1 VNSLCRWLLLLVI
14 AAMAMAAPQQ
24 PPGLS
29 YIALMHVTV
38 IDGTGAPPQ
47 SDVTVVIAGY
57 RIAQIGKT
65 ATVSMPSKARIVDC
79 RGKFLIPGLWD
90 MHAHPDDPELWP
102 VNPPAKEKESLLTLL
117 IANGVTG
124 IRDMGG
130 DLKLL
135 QGWRNRIG
143 AETMIGP
150 RIKACGPLL
159 DGPKPMWP
167 GSIAISN
174 EEQAR
179 QAVRDLKKAR
189 ADFVKVYSLLP
200 REAYFAIADESKK
213 LGIPFAGHVPDSVTP
228 AEASD
233 AGQASE
239 EHLLQIVE
247 SCSDRDAV
255 KKKLDQLHEAGAS
268 PIERRVA
275 YIETMLA
282 TYDDKKAQ
290 ALFAKFVKNNTWV
303 TPTVVVWQNNASF
316 ENDYSKYA
324 ERMKYLPRYIREYWN
339 PKNNA
344 HLQNRSPER
353 LAAEKKLVSKY
364 LEVIGAMQRAGVK
377 LMTGSDFGA
386 NPLLFPGWGVH
397 DEMALL
403 VKAGLTPMQAI
414 QAATKNPTTFLG
426 LNDSVGTI
434 ERGKIADL
442 VLLGANPLEDINNTR
457 KITAVI
463 FGGRMFDRTTLNRM
477 LESVANAQEKS
488 SPPVA
493 DQELRQELLKRVDQD
508 QAIRNELIE
517 KGVVH
522 PDHALEARMSDIDS
536 SNTAR
541 MREIVKQFG
550 WPGPELVGK
559 DGTEAAFLLVQH
571 ADYAFQKEM
580 LPLVRDA
587 YRANKLSGQDY
598 ALLLDRVLV
607 REGKPQ
613 VYGTQAKPFDQWK
626 AKQPAFET
634 IEDAANVDRRRAEVG
649 LPPLADYARMLKQM
663 YFPKDR

>member
-1 VNSLCRWLLLLVI
+1 MKTICRLLTLLLM
-14 AAMAMAAPQQ
+14 AAMTAAQSPT
-24 PPGLS
+24 PTEVPF
-29 YIALMHVTV
+29 IALMHVTV
-38 IDGTGAPPQ
+38 IDCTGAPPK
-47 SDVTVVIAGY
+47 SDVTIVIVGY
-57 RIAQIGKT
+57 RIVDIGKSNV
-65 ATVSMPSKARIVDC
+65 VSIPKHARIVDAT
-79 RGKFLIPGLWD
+79 GTFVIPGLWD
-90 MHAHPDDPELWP
+90 MHAHLDEPEPLP
-102 VNPPAKEKESLLTLL
+102 VNPPLREKESLFTLF

-135 QGWRNRIG
+135 QHWRNRIG
-143 AETMIGP
+143 AGTLIGP

-159 DGPKPMWP
+159 DGPKPMQP
-167 GSIAISN
+167 GSIAVSN

-189 ADFVKVYSLLP
+189 ADFVEVGSSLP
-200 REAYFAIADESKK
+200 RDAYFAIADEAKK

-239 EHLLQIVE
+239 EQLQIVE

-255 KKKLDQLHEAGAS
+255 KKKLDELRAAGAS
-268 PIERRVA
+268 PSERRSA
-275 YIETMLA
+275 DIETMLA
-282 TYDDKKAQ
+282 TYDEKKAE
-290 ALFAKFVKNNTWV
+290 ALFAKFVKNNTWQ
-303 TPTVVVWQNNASF
+303 TPTIVVWQNNASF
-316 ENDYSKYA
+316 EEDFAKYA
-324 ERMKYLPRYIREYWN
+324 DRMKYLPRDIREYWN

-344 HLQNRSPER
+344 DLQNRSPER
-353 LAAEKKLVSKY
+353 LAAEKKLVNKY

-377 LMTGSDFGA
+377 LMAGSDFGA

-403 VKAGLTPMQAI
+403 VKAGLTPMQAL
-414 QAATKNPTTFLG
+414 QAATNNPTTFLG
-426 LNDSVGTI
+426 LNNALGTV
-434 ERGKIADL
+434 EKGKIADL
-442 VLLGANPLEDINNTR
+442 VLLSANPLDDINNTR

-463 FGGRMFDRTTLNRM
+463 FGGRMFDRATLNRM
-477 LESVANAQEKS
+477 LNSVPSAQEKS
-488 SPPVA
+488 APPVA

-522 PDHALEARMSDIDS
+522 PDQALGARMSDIDS

-649 LPPLADYARMLKQM
+649 LPPLAEYARMLKQM
-663 YFPKDR
+663 YFPKDK